1 MRTAINTII
10 AALAT
15 AAPAFAANGAAEE
28 PGLLMWAFL
37 GFGAVILVGQAVPAV
52 MLLIGMVKGLVHAT
66 KEAKEN

>member
-1 MRTAINTII
+1 MRTAITTII

-15 AAPAFAANGAAEE
+15 TPAFAANGAANE